1 VIYAFSFLGVID
13 EPDWSEYAIMFDE
26 SGFEIYTSR
35 ALVEVEDDNVESLS
49 RDIKAKLNTSETL
62 DHVRT
67 RFFELSEFTDSLD
80 SDEKERLLKRWEDEL
95 ADFSSAFVGC
105 SLLDWVNGENQVILF

>member
-13 EPDWSEYAIMFDE
+13 EPDWSEYVIMFNE
-26 SGFEIYTSR
+26 SRFEIYTSR
-35 ALVEVEDDNVESLS
+35 ALVKVEDDNVKLLS

-67 RFFELSEFTDSLD
+67 RFFELNEFTNSLD
-80 SDEKERLLKRWEDEL
+80 SDKKERLLKR
-95 ADFSSAFVGC
+95 
-105 SLLDWVNGENQVILF
+105 